1 MNEDLDAIIKIV
13 ESREKSGLL
22 IDVATETLK
31 HEIKKQE
38 DGFLGAMMVPMA
50 VSLIAPMASSLMQPV
65 SSSLIKTIIG
75 KEWREQ
81 KKDKK
86 VDPFHY

>member
-1 MNEDLDAIIKIV
+1 MDGIIKIV

-22 IDVATETLK
+22 IDGATETLK
-31 HEIKKQE
+31 YEIKIQE
-38 DGFLGAMMVPMA
+38 DGFLGTMMVPMA
-50 VSLIAPMASSLMQPV
+50 VSLIAPMVSSLIQPV

-75 KEWREQ
+75 KESREQ

-86 VDPFHY
+86 LDPFHY

>member
-1 MNEDLDAIIKIV
+1 MDDIIKIV

-31 HEIKKQE
+31 HQIKKQE
-38 DGFLGAMMVPMA
+38 DGFLGVVMVPVA
-50 VSLIAPMASSLMQPV
+50 VSLIAPV
-65 SSSLIKTIIG
+65 SSSLIKTIIR
-75 KEWREQ
+75 KESREH
-81 KKDKK
+81 KKYKK

>member
-1 MNEDLDAIIKIV
+1 MDGIIKIV

-31 HEIKKQE
+31 HQIKKQE
-38 DGFLGAMMVPMA
+38 DGFLEAVMVPMA
-50 VSLIAPMASSLMQPV
+50 VSLIAPKASSLIQPV
-65 SSSLIKTIIG
+65 SSSLIKTIIR
-75 KEWREQ
+75 KESREQ
-81 KKDKK
+81 KKYKK

>member
-1 MNEDLDAIIKIV
+1 MDGIIKIV

-31 HEIKKQE
+31 HQIKKQE
-38 DGFLGAMMVPMA
+38 DGFLGVVMVPVA
-50 VSLIAPMASSLMQPV
+50 VSLIAPV
-65 SSSLIKTIIG
+65 SSSLIKTIIR
-75 KEWREQ
+75 KESREQ
-81 KKDKK
+81 KKYKK

>member
-1 MNEDLDAIIKIV
+1 MDGIIKIV

-31 HEIKKQE
+31 HQIKKQE
-38 DGFLGAMMVPMA
+38 DGFLGVVMVPVA
-50 VSLIAPMASSLMQPV
+50 VSLIAPV
-65 SSSLIKTIIG
+65 SSSLIKTIIRT
-75 KEWREQ
+75 ESREQ
-81 KKDKK
+81 KKYKK